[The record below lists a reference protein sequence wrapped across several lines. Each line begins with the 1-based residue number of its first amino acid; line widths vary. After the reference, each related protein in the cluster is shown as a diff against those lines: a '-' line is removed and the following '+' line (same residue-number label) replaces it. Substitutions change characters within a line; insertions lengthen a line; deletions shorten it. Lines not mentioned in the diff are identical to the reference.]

1 MFDHRPRERDGQR
14 TRPLPPI
21 LDSAAPA
28 VTACGGTARNAARC
42 TTQGGLVDRFASIRG
57 CAHGIHPVIV
67 GPAFVVTGGRAP
79 QVLEDGG
86 VRVCGAHVAQVA
98 RIATLAASYPNETL
112 WPARGR
118 VLMPGLVNTHVHLA
132 RHLGRGAGAIDWRRY
147 DRALAPEDVYWGSLA
162 SMVEG
167 VQHGITTFYDLHR
180 SERCLDLSLSE
191 VTRAA
196 TKLGVRVATGYAAS
210 QSDSPAERAA
220 ARRESMSLAAELR
233 RRRHGRLRGALA
245 VQAST
250 MSGLGVLME
259 EALESLGD
267 DTALQVELGFETVPD
282 QGLVPGRSGTG
293 PLLWAH
299 ADAAPQ
305 SLIESALAHGDLMSS
320 TRTGTGHPRFAWG
333 SDANLNAPPLP
344 AAELSAAEADL
355 YYRRVWVNG
364 PEWAARHFGEGLGVI
379 EPGAPADLVL
389 FDYAPPTPFDG
400 NTVLEH
406 LVGGLARAR
415 VSGVMVAGEIVVD
428 HGQLVTV
435 DQTEVAARA
444 RECARR
450 VWSELG

>member
-1 MFDHRPRERDGQR
+1 M
-14 TRPLPPI
+14 
-21 LDSAAPA
+21 
-28 VTACGGTARNAARC
+28 
-42 TTQGGLVDRFASIRG
+42 
-57 CAHGIHPVIV
+57 IV
-67 GPAFVVTGGRAP
+67 GPAFVVNGGRAP

-98 RIATLAASYPNETL
+98 RIATLAAAYPDETL

-132 RHLGRGAGAIDWRRY
+132 RHLARGLGAGTVDWRRY
-147 DRALAPEDVYWGSLA
+147 DAALAPEDVYWGSLA

-196 TKLGVRVATGYAAS
+196 TKLGVRLATGYAAA

-233 RRRHGRLRGALA
+233 RRRHGRLRGVAA
-245 VQAST
+245 VQASS
-250 MSGLGVLME
+250 MSGLGLLIE

-267 DTALQVELGFETVPD
+267 DTALQVELGFETAPSES
-282 QGLVPGRSGTG
+282 LVPGRRGGG

-299 ADAAPQ
+299 ADAAPT
-305 SLIESALAHGDLMSS
+305 SLVESALAHGDLLTSI
-320 TRTGTGHPRFAWG
+320 RAGAGHPGFAWG
-333 SDANLNAPPLP
+333 SDAGLNAPPLP
-344 AAELSAAEADL
+344 AADGSATEADL

-364 PEWAARHFGEGLGVI
+364 AEWSARHFGEGLGVI

-389 FDYAPPTPFDG
+389 FDYAPSTPFDAD
-400 NTVLEH
+400 TLLEH